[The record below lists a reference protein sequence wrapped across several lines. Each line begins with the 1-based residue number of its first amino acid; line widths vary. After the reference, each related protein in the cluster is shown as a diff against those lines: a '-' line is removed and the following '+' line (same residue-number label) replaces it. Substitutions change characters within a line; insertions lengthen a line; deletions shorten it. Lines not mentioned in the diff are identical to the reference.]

1 MRLKTSTPPQW
12 IEGVLKDFDAFLL
25 DHAACERKA
34 SATGMNLVAHYPD
47 KTELVRTMIHFALEE
62 LDHFRRVY
70 GKMEERG
77 LAFRP
82 DEKDEYVKKL
92 QRLIRKE
99 PEPYLLDRL
108 LVAGIIEA
116 RGTERFHLVAK
127 ALEEGPMKE
136 FYRELASVEAKHHVL
151 FVKLAHLYYDKKTVD
166 ERLEDL
172 LTAEAKI
179 IEHLPLRAAVH

>member
-1 MRLKTSTPPQW
+1 MRLKSATPPQW
-12 IEGVLKDFDAFLL
+12 IETVLKDFDAFLL

-47 KTELVRTMIHFALEE
+47 KTELVRAMIDFALEE

-70 GKMEERG
+70 RKMEERG
-77 LAFRP
+77 LSFRP

-92 QRLIRKE
+92 QRHVRKE
-99 PEPYLLDRL
+99 REAYLLDRL

-127 ALEEGPMKE
+127 ALEEGPLKE
-136 FYRELASVEAKHHVL
+136 FYRELASVEAKHHAL
-151 FVKLAHLYYDKKTVD
+151 FVKLAHIYYDKMTVE
-166 ERLEDL
+166 ERLEEL
-172 LTAEAKI
+172 LEAEAKI